1 MSSRREEVAQR
12 KPFKRVF
19 SGLFRKQKGCGPF
32 DILWVPDLQCLTSRA
47 PPTYYGSTLF
57 PVCTALLVCKM
68 SDDLPAEQQIWKTCP
83 PQGIFALQKSL
94 RGGLQWGT
102 GDLIAE
108 NAAPRKEIF
117 RENLLC
123 AELGLPSLSY
133 PSTREYSKVRE
144 HARFVTL
151 SVPGSSGCQRGRR
164 PSVWEGVQRKPV
176 QGFPLGN
183 FFLTADAVL
192 LCAAKKN
199 SDSRWRLCRLTDMG
213 CRAGVGTTRL
223 AGFCQ
228 FSPDP
233 WVTHSSKKPHTVGSG
248 K

>member
-1 MSSRREEVAQR
+1 M
-12 KPFKRVF
+12 
-19 SGLFRKQKGCGPF
+19 
-32 DILWVPDLQCLTSRA
+32 QCQTSRA
-47 PPTYYGSTLF
+47 PPTYFGSTLF
-57 PVCTALLVCKM
+57 LVCTVLLVCKM
-68 SDDLPAEQQIWKTCP
+68 SDDLPAEQQICDTLSAARHFCSAK
-83 PQGIFALQKSL
+83 ILA
-94 RGGLQWGT
+94 GGLRWGT
-102 GDLIAE
+102 GVLIAE
-108 NAAPRKEIF
+108 QAAPAQRNFQRKF
-117 RENLLC
+117 ALRRVGSC
-123 AELGLPSLSY
+123 KFVVLP
-133 PSTREYSKVRE
+133 TTQYSKVRE

-164 PSVWEGVQRKPV
+164 PSVWEGVQRKPF

-223 AGFCQ
+223 AGFYQ
-228 FSPDP
+228 FSPDL

-248 K
+248 KQKTPSTQQC